1 MWWIVGVTRT
11 DGHFFFVSARQ
22 EEATLAFDFIAYKRP
37 QRNKTRAIAAKDRS
51 VRPDKISATRVG
63 ALIYLINKPSRL
75 SVEWE
80 RVLDGGVCHMRKLW
94 ARSEAAS
101 LLCVC
106 IKNYSVL
113 YNSVFAHWLGEGQW
127 GCQAGSFV
135 CRGRGGIWGQMA

>member
-1 MWWIVGVTRT
+1 VGVTRT

-75 SVEWE
+75 SVE
-80 RVLDGGVCHMRKLW
+80 
-94 ARSEAAS
+94 
-101 LLCVC
+101 
-106 IKNYSVL
+106 
-113 YNSVFAHWLGEGQW
+113 
-127 GCQAGSFV
+127 
-135 CRGRGGIWGQMA
+135 